1 VREGGREGR
10 REGRR
15 KERRGKQLAKDMKHR
30 LKHPPTPFPLLS
42 FIPPLFAQEGTLT
55 QMGNPKK
62 IDFEALQAMWE
73 AGRAPRAMGGG
84 GGGGGREGK
93 KEEVEPQK
101 KEDEAEEEVPVK
113 AVQAFTLDEDF

>member
-1 VREGGREGR
+1 MREGGREGR

-73 AGRAPRAMGGG
+73 AGRE
-84 GGGGGREGK
+84 GGREGK